1 MTNKIR
7 RHIWPVSL
15 MMSVAIIGA
24 LAAFLVLASGPGAVM
39 AQGSGSDPCAGMTDE
54 ERATHILNGGTC
66 GPTAEPLAMPMNV
79 TADDSVS
86 RQLTVAWDAVEG
98 ADSYGI
104 TWTPPNARG
113 VSSAQS
119 AQTTY
124 VIDALEPDAFYTI
137 RVTALHE
144 SDAELNS
151 EPATIIEVTA
161 PVAYSLMF
169 SDHEAD
175 MPNERVIMA
184 TGEQVTID
192 ARVSTDSSEETT
204 VNVRIA
210 SSDGTMH
217 FLGTEAPDPVTVAGV
232 IFQTSGLKAGA
243 GVRTID
249 DGSFD
254 VRARDDS
261 ARVFQIHV
269 TCLAPAG
276 MDPQG
281 VLDVEVRDED
291 QTVVAEG
298 TITCAPPP
306 APPLPDPEFGD
317 PDCFSVTGMPD
328 ENRDDV
334 MRHATNPEMGQETVQ
349 VINGISSVQLTVTS
363 CEAGPVYIRF
373 LDSDME
379 VFGTDVD
386 ECDDPCVDAAGADV
400 TGLASGQKL
409 QLNMTNE
416 LGADMALM
424 YDQYVVV
431 TPGDGSA
438 KYLQG
443 NAGTYHQGKFRVH
456 DPCDLGDFYVEV
468 YEKDNKNRRML
479 ENGMYMEKVACV
491 GPASVQP
498 TELSVTTYTD
508 RSGEALMSWQPVA
521 GAEYHHAI
529 VIYNG
534 QAVAGSYARIE
545 TPDNGQMDHAITG
558 LMENREYIFAVAAEN
573 VGPDGTRS
581 YSAPAYI
588 EQVMDWR

>member
-1 MTNKIR
+1 MTNKTR

-15 MMSVAIIGA
+15 VMSVAIIGA
-24 LAAFLVLASGPGAVM
+24 LAAFFVLASGPAAVM
-39 AQGSGSDPCAGMTDE
+39 AQGDPCAGMTEDD
-54 ERATHILNGGTC
+54 RAAHILNGGTC

-79 TADDSVS
+79 AADNSEP
-86 RQLTVAWDAVEG
+86 RELTVAWDAVEG
-98 ADSYGI
+98 ADSYRI
-104 TWTPPNARG
+104 TWTPANARG

-124 VIDALEPDAFYTI
+124 VIDALEPDTSYTI

-144 SDAELNS
+144 SDADLNS
-151 EPATIIEVTA
+151 EPETITAQTA

-169 SDHEAD
+169 SPHEED
-175 MPNERVIMA
+175 MPDKLVITDAGER
-184 TGEQVTID
+184 VTID
-192 ARVSTDSSEETT
+192 ATVSTDSSEETT

-210 SSDGTMH
+210 HSDGTMH
-217 FLGTEAPDPVTVAGV
+217 FLGIEEPDPVTAAGV

-254 VRARDDS
+254 VRARDHS

-276 MDPQG
+276 MDLQG

-291 QTVVAEG
+291 QMVVAEG
-298 TITCAPPP
+298 TITCETP
-306 APPLPDPEFGD
+306 APVIPDPVIGD
-317 PDCFSVTGMPD
+317 ADCFSVTGMPD
-328 ENRDDV
+328 EMRDDV
-334 MRHATNPEMGQETVQ
+334 NTHATNPEMGQETVQ
-349 VINGISSVQLTVTS
+349 VLNGTSSVQLTVTS
-363 CEAGPVYIRF
+363 CEPGPVYIRF
-373 LDSDME
+373 LDSAME

-409 QLNMTNE
+409 QLNMTND
-416 LGADMALM
+416 LDADMALM

-438 KYLQG
+438 KYLEG
-443 NAGTYHQGKFRVH
+443 NADTYHQGKFRVH
-456 DPCDLGDFYVEV
+456 NPCDLGDFYVEV
-468 YEKDNKNRRML
+468 YEQDHKNRRML
-479 ENGMYMEKVACV
+479 DNGQYMEKVSCV
-491 GPASVQP
+491 GAAAVQP
-498 TELSVTTYTD
+498 TELAVTTYTD
-508 RSGEALMSWQPVA
+508 RSGEALMSWQPIA

-545 TPDNGQMDHAITG
+545 TPDNGQMTHAITG
-558 LMENREYIFAVAAEN
+558 LLENREYIFAVAAEN
-573 VGPDGTRS
+573 VGPDGTSS
-581 YSAPAYI
+581 YSEAAFI